1 MLVSFM
7 LVLVAF
13 CVIVVSW
20 ISPVFIRTGYIV
32 VSVQDCVMYL
42 YGIVVYVVCILV

>member
-1 MLVSFM
+1 MLVCFM

-20 ISPVFIRTGYIV
+20 MSPVFIRNGYIV
-32 VSVQDCVMYL
+32 VSVQGCVMYL
-42 YGIVVYVVCILV
+42 YRIVVCVVWL